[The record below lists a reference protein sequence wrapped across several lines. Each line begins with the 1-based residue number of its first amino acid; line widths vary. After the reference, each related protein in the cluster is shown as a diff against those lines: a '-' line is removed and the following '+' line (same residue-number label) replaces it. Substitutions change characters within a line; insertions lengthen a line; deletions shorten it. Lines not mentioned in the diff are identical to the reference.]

1 MNFVVG
7 VVREGKK
14 VREVK
19 EVLVVR
25 VVSRKMQIV
34 WKSPDELNPS
44 LNHAAAQLV
53 KIKTRMIDYKLTTS

>member
-14 VREVK
+14 VREVR

-34 WKSPDELNPS
+34 WKS
-44 LNHAAAQLV
+44 HA
-53 KIKTRMIDYKLTTS
+53 